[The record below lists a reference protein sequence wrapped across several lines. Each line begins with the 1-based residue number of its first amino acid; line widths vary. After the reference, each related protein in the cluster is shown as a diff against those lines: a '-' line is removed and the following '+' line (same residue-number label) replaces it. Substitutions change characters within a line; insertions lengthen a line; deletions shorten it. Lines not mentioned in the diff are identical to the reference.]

1 MPGDKIVKVDDQDV
15 TTISDQDFIVSIIK
29 GEENKITVFR
39 PSEGTYVDFDIK
51 IENITSELID
61 KDIGKIFWRPP

>member
-29 GEENKITVFR
+29 GEENTKV
-39 PSEGTYVDFDIK
+39 
-51 IENITSELID
+51 
-61 KDIGKIFWRPP
+61 KDYGI